1 MSNPIAIVNALGND
15 AARLD
20 ELDKLLDTAIDTL
33 DNAED
38 RWLEVRDKVAESLK
52 DEMEQQGRKG
62 DPAEHWVDTQ
72 ARRENRLA
80 WTNYRRA
87 KRAVERIREQIK
99 AKTSAM
105 SGRQSQLRAQN
116 DGHGQWTPPVRALR

>member
-1 MSNPIAIVNALGND
+1 MSNPIAIVNELGND

-20 ELDKLLDTAIDTL
+20 ELDKLLDTAIDAL
-33 DNAED
+33 DAAED

-62 DPAEHWVDTQ
+62 DPAEHWIDTQ

-87 KRAVERIREQIK
+87 KRAVERIKEQIK

>member
-1 MSNPIAIVNALGND
+1 
-15 AARLD
+15 
-20 ELDKLLDTAIDTL
+20 
-33 DNAED
+33 
-38 RWLEVRDKVAESLK
+38 VRDKVAESLK

-87 KRAVERIREQIK
+87 KRAVERIKEQIK

-105 SGRQSQLRAQN
+105 SGRQS
-116 DGHGQWTPPVRALR
+116 VS

>member
-1 MSNPIAIVNALGND
+1 MSNPIAIVNELGND

-20 ELDKLLDTAIDTL
+20 ELDKLLDAAIDTL
-33 DNAED
+33 DAAED
-38 RWLEVRDKVAESLK
+38 RWLEVRDVVAESLK

-87 KRAVERIREQIK
+87 KRAVERIKEQIK

-105 SGRQSQLRAQN
+105 SGRQSQIRAMN